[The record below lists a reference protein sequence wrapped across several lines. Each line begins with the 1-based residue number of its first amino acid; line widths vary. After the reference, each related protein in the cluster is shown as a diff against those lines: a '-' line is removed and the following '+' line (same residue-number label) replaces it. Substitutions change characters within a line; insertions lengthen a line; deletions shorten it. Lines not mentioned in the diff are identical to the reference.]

1 MRVKIRFDTARHH
14 GRLHTARRTRG
25 DSLPIA
31 VLDLLQFLAQRAAKE
46 LPGMALALVWR
57 PPTQQYARGTRCGDL
72 EIATGVAKFMNELLC
87 QRLLD
92 MARQGG
98 KN

>member
-1 MRVKIRFDTARHH
+1 LRFRN
-14 GRLHTARRTRG
+14 RN
-25 DSLPIA
+25 
-31 VLDLLQFLAQRAAKE
+31 
-46 LPGMALALVWR
+46 
-57 PPTQQYARGTRCGDL
+57 
-72 EIATGVAKFMNELLC
+72 GVAKFMNELLC